1 MGWSDFLGNAPVRDL
16 MRRSLVEGRLPSS
29 LLFVGIAG
37 VGKATLAHF
46 LSKAANCQH
55 FEDDFCDDCGSCRK
69 IEQRS
74 HPDVRSYAPDGAFIK
89 IDQMRDLIREVFFKP
104 FEGRRRVFVIDQT
117 HRLRLEAANA
127 ILKTL
132 EEPPETALLILVTD
146 SPNDLPGTLR
156 SRCQRIQFYP
166 FSAEELESILR
177 RRSIYPAQD
186 LPLVGRIS
194 RGSLGKALTL
204 DLQQYREA
212 RGEML
217 EAIRAC
223 AGALTYHRALQ
234 ITEPLASPKQKGQFE
249 FKTGVLYDLL
259 RDLMLIKLD
268 LPSESLTNIDL
279 RSALAEIGSALTLGQ
294 IVDAVGSLDHLM
306 KGLGRNLNKSLALDR
321 FLFRL
326 SGVSATP
333 LKQTPDIH

>member
-16 MRRSLVEGRLPSS
+16 VRRSLAEDRLPCS
-29 LLFVGIAG
+29 LLFAGIAG
-37 VGKATLAHF
+37 VGKGTLAHF
-46 LSKAANCQH
+46 LCKAANCREL
-55 FEDDFCDDCGSCRK
+55 EDDFCDDCGSCRK
-69 IEQRS
+69 IEQQV
-74 HPDVRSYAPDGAFIK
+74 HPDVRRYAPDGAFIK

-104 FEGRRRVFVIDQT
+104 FEGRRRVFVIDQA

-132 EEPPETALLILVTD
+132 EEPPETSLLILVTD

-156 SRCQRIQFYP
+156 SRCQRIQFHP
-166 FSAEELESILR
+166 FTPVELESILR
-177 RRSIYPAQD
+177 QRSIYPAGD

-194 RGSLGKALTL
+194 RGSLGKALNL

-212 RGEML
+212 RGEMV

-223 AGALTYHRALQ
+223 AGALSYHRALQ
-234 ITEPLASPKQKGQFE
+234 NTEPLASPRQKGQFE

-259 RDLMLIKLD
+259 RDLMLIRLD
-268 LPSESLTNIDL
+268 APSENLTNIDL
-279 RSALAEIGSALTLGQ
+279 HSELAEIGSALTLEQ
-294 IVDAVGSLDHLM
+294 IADAVGSLDHLM
-306 KGLGRNLNKSLALDR
+306 KGLRRNLNKSLALDR

-333 LKQTPDIH
+333 PT

>member
-1 MGWSDFLGNAPVRDL
+1 MGWSDFLGNGPVRDL
-16 MRRSLVEGRLPSS
+16 MRQSLSDGRLPSS
-29 LLFVGIAG
+29 LLFAGIAG
-37 VGKATLAHF
+37 VGKGTLAHF
-46 LSKAANCQH
+46 LSKAANCQKLH
-55 FEDDFCDDCGSCRK
+55 NDFCDECRSCRK
-69 IEQRS
+69 IEQGV
-74 HPDVRSYAPDGAFIK
+74 HPDVRTYAPEGAFIK

-104 FEGRRRVFVIDQT
+104 FEGRRRVFVIDQA

-127 ILKTL
+127 LLKTL
-132 EEPPETALLILVTD
+132 EEPPETSLPILVTD

-156 SRCQRIQFYP
+156 SRCQRIQFHP
-166 FSAEELESILR
+166 FSPAELESILQQ
-177 RRSIYPAQD
+177 RSIYPTRD

-194 RGSLGKALTL
+194 GGSLGKALNL

-212 RGEML
+212 RREML

-223 AGALTYHRALQ
+223 TGALSYRQALQ
-234 ITEPLASPKQKGQFE
+234 ITEPLASSRQKGQFE

-259 RDLMLIKLD
+259 RDLLLIQQGAPPENLTNLD
-268 LPSESLTNIDL
+268 LHSE
-279 RSALAEIGSALTLGQ
+279 LAEIGSALTFER

-326 SGVSATP
+326 SGTVPT
-333 LKQTPDIH
+333 

>member
-16 MRRSLVEGRLPSS
+16 VRRSLSEGRLPSS
-29 LLFVGIAG
+29 LLFAGISG
-37 VGKATLAHF
+37 VGKGTLAHF
-46 LSKAANCQH
+46 LSKAANCRKL
-55 FEDDFCDDCGSCRK
+55 EDDFCGDCGSCRK
-69 IEQRS
+69 IEQRV
-74 HPDVRSYAPDGAFIK
+74 HPDVRSYSPDGAFIK

-104 FEGRRRVFVIDQT
+104 FEGRRRVFVIDQA

-132 EEPPETALLILVTD
+132 EEPPETSLLILVTD

-166 FSAEELESILR
+166 FPPAELEGILR
-177 RRSIYPAQD
+177 QRSIYPTRD

-194 RGSLGKALTL
+194 RGSLGRALTL

-212 RGEML
+212 RGEMV

-223 AGALTYHRALQ
+223 AGAFSYHRALQ
-234 ITEPLASPKQKGQFE
+234 ITEPLASPRQKGQFE
-249 FKTGVLYDLL
+249 FKTGILYDLL
-259 RDLMLIKLD
+259 RDLMLIELD
-268 LPSESLTNIDL
+268 APSESLTNIDL
-279 RSALAEIGSALTLGQ
+279 HSDLSEIGSDLTFGQ
-294 IVDAVGSLDHLM
+294 IADAVGSLDHLM

-326 SGVSATP
+326 SGASAAPPT
-333 LKQTPDIH
+333 

>member
-1 MGWSDFLGNAPVRDL
+1 MGWSDFLGNSPVRDL
-16 MRRSLVEGRLPSS
+16 MRQSLSDGRLPSS
-29 LLFVGIAG
+29 LLFAGIAG
-37 VGKATLAHF
+37 VGKGTLAHF
-46 LSKAANCQH
+46 LSKAANCRKLQN
-55 FEDDFCDDCGSCRK
+55 DFCDECGSCRK
-69 IEQRS
+69 IEQGVY
-74 HPDVRSYAPDGAFIK
+74 PDVRTYAPDGAFIK

-104 FEGRRRVFVIDQT
+104 FEGRRRVFVIDQA

-127 ILKTL
+127 LLKTL
-132 EEPPETALLILVTD
+132 EEPPETSLLILVTD

-156 SRCQRIQFYP
+156 SRCQRIQFHP
-166 FSAEELESILR
+166 FSPAELESILQQ
-177 RRSIYPAQD
+177 RSIYPTRD

-194 RGSLGKALTL
+194 RGSLGKALNL

-212 RGEML
+212 RREML

-223 AGALTYHRALQ
+223 TGALSYRQALQ
-234 ITEPLASPKQKGQFE
+234 ITEPLASVRQKGQFE

-259 RDLMLIKLD
+259 RDLLLIQQGAPPENLTNLD
-268 LPSESLTNIDL
+268 LHSE
-279 RSALAEIGSALTLGQ
+279 LAEIGSALTFER

-326 SGVSATP
+326 SGTAPT
-333 LKQTPDIH
+333 

>member
-1 MGWSDFLGNAPVRDL
+1 MAWSDFLGNAPVRDL
-16 MRRSLVEGRLPSS
+16 MRQSLSDGRLPSS
-29 LLFVGIAG
+29 LLFAGIAG
-37 VGKATLAHF
+37 VGKGTLAHF
-46 LSKAANCQH
+46 LSKAANCRKLQN
-55 FEDDFCDDCGSCRK
+55 DFCDECGSCRK
-69 IEQRS
+69 IEQGVY
-74 HPDVRSYAPDGAFIK
+74 PDVRTYAPDGAFIK

-104 FEGRRRVFVIDQT
+104 FEGRRRVFVIDQA

-127 ILKTL
+127 LLKTL
-132 EEPPETALLILVTD
+132 EEPPETSLLILVTD

-156 SRCQRIQFYP
+156 SRCQRIQFHP
-166 FSAEELESILR
+166 FSPTELESILQQ
-177 RRSIYPAQD
+177 RSIYPTRD

-194 RGSLGKALTL
+194 RGSLGKALNL

-212 RGEML
+212 RREML

-223 AGALTYHRALQ
+223 TGALSYRQALQ
-234 ITEPLASPKQKGQFE
+234 ITEPLASARQKGQFE

-259 RDLMLIKLD
+259 RDLLLIQQGAPPENLTNLD
-268 LPSESLTNIDL
+268 LHLE
-279 RSALAEIGSALTLGQ
+279 LAEIGSALTFER

-326 SGVSATP
+326 SGTAPT
-333 LKQTPDIH
+333 

>member
-1 MGWSDFLGNAPVRDL
+1 MGWNDFLGNAPVRDL
-16 MRRSLVEGRLPSS
+16 MRRSLSEGRLPSS
-29 LLFVGIAG
+29 LLFAGIAG
-37 VGKATLAHF
+37 VGKGTLAHF
-46 LSKAANCQH
+46 LSKAANCQNL
-55 FEDDFCDDCGSCRK
+55 EDDFCDDCGSCRK
-69 IEQRS
+69 IEQRM

-89 IDQMRDLIREVFFKP
+89 IDQMRDLIREVVFKP
-104 FEGRRRVFVIDQT
+104 FEGRRRIFVIDQA

-132 EEPPETALLILVTD
+132 EEPPETSFLILVTD

-177 RRSIYPAQD
+177 QRSIYPDRD

-194 RGSLGKALTL
+194 RGSLGRALNL

-212 RGEML
+212 RGDMV

-223 AGALTYHRALQ
+223 AGALSYHRALQ
-234 ITEPLASPKQKGQFE
+234 VTEPLASPRQKEQFE
-249 FKTGVLYDLL
+249 FRTGVLYDLL
-259 RDLMLIKLD
+259 RDLLLIHLGA
-268 LPSESLTNIDL
+268 PAESLTNIDL
-279 RSALAEIGSALTLGQ
+279 QSELAEIGSALTFEQ

-333 LKQTPDIH
+333 LN

>member
-29 LLFVGIAG
+29 LLFAGTAG
-37 VGKATLAHF
+37 VGKGTLAHF
-46 LSKAANCQH
+46 LSKAVNCREL
-55 FEDDFCDDCGSCRK
+55 EDDFCDDCGSCRK
-69 IEQRS
+69 IEQRA

-104 FEGRRRVFVIDQT
+104 FEGRCRVFVIDQA

-132 EEPPETALLILVTD
+132 EEPPQTSLLILVTD

-156 SRCQRIQFYP
+156 SRCQRIQFHP
-166 FSAEELESILR
+166 FSPAELERILR
-177 RRSIYPAQD
+177 QRPIYPARD

-194 RGSLGKALTL
+194 RGSLGKALNL

-212 RGEML
+212 RGEMV

-223 AGALTYHRALQ
+223 AGALSYHRALQ
-234 ITEPLASPKQKGQFE
+234 ITEPLASPRQKGQFE
-249 FKTGVLYDLL
+249 FKAGVLYDLL
-259 RDLMLIKLD
+259 RDLVLIRLD
-268 LPSESLTNIDL
+268 APSDSLTNIDL
-279 RSALAEIGSALTLGQ
+279 RSDLAEIGSALTLGQ

-306 KGLGRNLNKSLALDR
+306 RGLGRNLNKSLALDR

-326 SGVSATP
+326 SGMSTTP
-333 LKQTPDIH
+333 PN